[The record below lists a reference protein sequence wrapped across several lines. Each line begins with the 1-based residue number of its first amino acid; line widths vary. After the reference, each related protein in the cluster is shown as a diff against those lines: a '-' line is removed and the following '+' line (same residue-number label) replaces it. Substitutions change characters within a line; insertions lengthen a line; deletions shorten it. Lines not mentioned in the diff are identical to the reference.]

1 MSRCASVRS
10 PGGQACISMVA
21 GARTALLVLGAI
33 ATLAAADSGACG
45 SDDAGCAADAAE
57 LMPVELLQSE
67 LHVGRGVLAGHGHGH
82 EAQRPAAAHHVAAA
96 PMPPSADHP
105 TWRRRR
111 QTRREAPGA
120 RAAAPRGAGPAGRGG
135 CRGGGRWRR
144 HPRRGGLG
152 FGNDVDDVQP
162 HRRDGECGRRPH
174 GLLGQFDFIE
184 TSLMYII
191 LIGIIFVGFSIAR
204 RRYPLVYSKN
214 VTKGFALGGSL
225 PVPPNSF
232 SGWVSTSYYVD
243 LDKVS
248 DSVGLDQAMLL
259 RFCDLG
265 MNIMKWIGVPMI
277 CIGGTCNL
285 LFGGNAADGDNMS
298 LLSFG
303 NVEYGSWLYYPYS
316 VVVWMVCVLVHKKIC
331 AAQAD
336 FLHLRFKWL
345 REMDRVR
352 ANTILVDGIPEQY
365 QRDDLLY
372 DFFDRMF
379 PGQSILDAHCVKDS
393 GDLLT
398 HWNRR
403 IELRRLLREAEA
415 IWELSGKDPEK
426 RPQHSTSS
434 VSIYGTKVDSIDSYQ
449 KELVEIEGQIKA
461 EREKL
466 EEDSKTV
473 GGVNLSTG
481 FVTFAERSC
490 AEVALA
496 VNVDEDLSD
505 WIIENPPSP
514 ADILWV
520 DLKQDPNAR
529 FGRELTGFM
538 LVVGLYMAY
547 LPIVVVITNLA
558 ELVDMGS
565 LDTLWSVVAPT
576 MGLQVMVAFLPTFL
590 MIIFENFFTL
600 KAGAWAQHKVQTWY
614 FWFNVVFV
622 IMIAAVGTDFFEFA
636 DALLTSPFSVFSL
649 LGDTLPYATHYY
661 CNYIVLQWFV
671 HFMNLTRYVQYSK
684 FKGFSAL
691 YSEEE
696 AAKMC
701 EPEDQ
706 HYYGIGSRSARFTTM
721 MCIGLVYGT
730 MSPPINLLTWVNFFV
745 CRVVYGYTMV
755 FAETKKTDLGGVFWA
770 TQLAHIYVGLM
781 IYVVCMTGVFYCR
794 VSPETDGDETVGS
807 ITAPVVISALAI
819 PYVIWARRKFL
830 ETTQPTTGS
839 ACHSARCS
847 RSRTRP
853 RRRGTSAGT
862 TCSQSVSQMT
872 WRARTCSVPW
882 AWRPRRPLSC
892 PGCRA
897 PRPPRRP
904 SAVRCCRAAAARRAR
919 CSGGAPPAPGDAR
932 ARGRAAP
939 GACEELFFQG
949 NDPQISGPGGAAKLA
964 MASLTFVFG
973 LWAPLPAPEEPSN
986 NYIRRERRFLPPWR
1000 GLIISV
1006 PISSLV
1012 FRTWVPQVDIPTSVR
1027 RPPPAFLPMSV
1038 ATRGSVRGLRV
1049 FESCLS
1055 LSGLLASV
1063 PRRLVKLQARALSLG
1078 GGQDVDDYLPHG
1090 CQGVDRYRACTAA
1103 RPGCDCSCRCPCL
1116 DLPGRVGAL
1125 GRVSAAR
1132 RRLAGRGGPP
1142 C

>member
-1 MSRCASVRS
+1 MSLGTTTTES
-10 PGGQACISMVA
+10 PTGVTVNAA
-21 GARTALLVLGAI
+21 GDLT
-33 ATLAAADSGACG
+33 
-45 SDDAGCAADAAE
+45 
-57 LMPVELLQSE
+57 
-67 LHVGRGVLAGHGHGH
+67 
-82 EAQRPAAAHHVAAA
+82 
-96 PMPPSADHP
+96 
-105 TWRRRR
+105 
-111 QTRREAPGA
+111 
-120 RAAAPRGAGPAGRGG
+120 
-135 CRGGGRWRR
+135 
-144 HPRRGGLG
+144 
-152 FGNDVDDVQP
+152 
-162 HRRDGECGRRPH
+162 
-174 GLLGQFDFIE
+174 DFLE

-191 LIGIIFVGFSIAR
+191 LIGVMYTGFSIAR

-214 VTKGFALGGSL
+214 VLPGFALGSL
-225 PVPPNSF
+225 PVPDDSF
-232 SGWVSTSYYVD
+232 NGWVSTTYKLNLEEVANH
-243 LDKVS
+243 
-248 DSVGLDQAMLL
+248 VGLDRAMLL

-265 MNIMKWIGVPMI
+265 MTMMAWIGIPMI

-331 AAQAD
+331 AAQSE
-336 FLHLRFKWL
+336 FLQLRFKWL

-352 ANTILVDGIPEQY
+352 ANTVLVDGIPDEY
-365 QRDDLLY
+365 QRDDLLH

-379 PGQSILDAHCVKDS
+379 PGKCIMDAHCVKDS
-393 GDLLT
+393 GDLFA
-398 HWNRR
+398 HWQRR
-403 IELRRLLREAEA
+403 AVLRVLLREAEA
-415 IWELSGKDPEK
+415 KWEMSGKNPDD
-426 RPQHSTSS
+426 RPQHSKSLIG
-434 VSIYGTKVDSIDSYQ
+434 VDMVGGTKVDSIDAYQ
-449 KELVEIEGQIKA
+449 MELDEIEGKIKE

-466 EEDSKTV
+466 EDDSKTI

-481 FVTFAERSC
+481 FVTFTERSF
-490 AEVALA
+490 AEIALA
-496 VNVDEDLSD
+496 VNVAEDRNV
-505 WIIENPPSP
+505 WAIENPPSP
-514 ADILWV
+514 ADILWG

-529 FGRELTGFM
+529 AGREVIGFL

-547 LPIVVVITNLA
+547 LPLVIVITNIA
-558 ELVDMGS
+558 ELVDMGP
-565 LDTLWSVVAPT
+565 LDSLWSVVAPT
-576 MGLQVMVAFLPTFL
+576 AGLQFMVAFLPTFL

-830 ETTQPTTGS
+830 ETYNWERLPFSEVFQKQDEASKKRHVGGNYVQPECLPDDLEGADVFGSLGLAAQKAALMSGLQGSTAASQALGGSLLSGGRGAAGALLGRGS
-839 ACHSARCS
+839 AS
-847 RSRTRP
+847 TR
-853 RRRGTSAGT
+853 
-862 TCSQSVSQMT
+862 
-872 WRARTCSVPW
+872 
-882 AWRPRRPLSC
+882 
-892 PGCRA
+892 
-897 PRPPRRP
+897 
-904 SAVRCCRAAAARRAR
+904 
-919 CSGGAPPAPGDAR
+919 
-932 ARGRAAP
+932 
-939 GACEELFFQG
+939 
-949 NDPQISGPGGAAKLA
+949 
-964 MASLTFVFG
+964 
-973 LWAPLPAPEEPSN
+973 
-986 NYIRRERRFLPPWR
+986 
-1000 GLIISV
+1000 
-1006 PISSLV
+1006 
-1012 FRTWVPQVDIPTSVR
+1012 
-1027 RPPPAFLPMSV
+1027 
-1038 ATRGSVRGLRV
+1038 
-1049 FESCLS
+1049 
-1055 LSGLLASV
+1055 
-1063 PRRLVKLQARALSLG
+1063 
-1078 GGQDVDDYLPHG
+1078 
-1090 CQGVDRYRACTAA
+1090 
-1103 RPGCDCSCRCPCL
+1103 
-1116 DLPGRVGAL
+1116 
-1125 GRVSAAR
+1125 
-1132 RRLAGRGGPP
+1132 
-1142 C
+1142 